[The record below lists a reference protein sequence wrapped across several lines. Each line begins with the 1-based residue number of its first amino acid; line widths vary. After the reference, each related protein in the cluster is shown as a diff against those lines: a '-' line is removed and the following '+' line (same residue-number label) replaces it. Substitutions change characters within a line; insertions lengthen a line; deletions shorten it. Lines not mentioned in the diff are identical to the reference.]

1 MRGHSAGDETAL
13 KEYLYET
20 HVHTSPVSRCAVATP
35 EETVTFY
42 REMGYDGLFLTNH
55 FLDGNIGIDFDRPYA
70 EKIEFY
76 FSDYEKALQIGREQ
90 SFKVFPG
97 VELSYGGTDF
107 LIYGLDKAWY
117 LAHPEIMTLSKREEL
132 ALMKSAGAFIVQA
145 HPFRE
150 RDYIDHIRLYP
161 RSVEAVEVL
170 NLGNS
175 EQANRMAELYAAQ
188 YGLAMVAGTDNHMAG
203 AQRSLAGIKTQ
214 TPLCSVEDYIDAVR
228 TGKTEI
234 FRIDR

>member
-1 MRGHSAGDETAL
+1 M

-20 HVHTSPVSRCAVATP
+20 HVHTSPVSKCAAATP

-55 FLDGNIGIDFDRPYA
+55 FLDGNIGIDYDRPYE

-76 FSDYEKALQIGREQ
+76 FSDYEEALRVGRTQ
-90 SFKVFPG
+90 NFKVFLG

-107 LIYGLDKAWY
+107 LIYRLDKVWY
-117 LAHPEIMTLSKREEL
+117 LEHPEIMTMGKREEL
-132 ALMKSAGAFIVQA
+132 AFMKSAGAFIVQA

-150 RDYIDHIRLYP
+150 CEYIDHIRLYP

-170 NLGNS
+170 NLGNNT
-175 EQANRMAELYAAQ
+175 EQANRMAELYAAH
-188 YGLAMVAGTDNHMAG
+188 YGLAMVAGSDNHHAG
-203 AQRSLAGIKTQ
+203 GQRSLAGIKTKA
-214 TPLCSVEDYIDAVR
+214 PLCSVQDYIDAVR
-228 TGKTEI
+228 AGKTEI